1 MKLLVTRPREQ
12 AEELTNK
19 LRTQGIEVWVEP
31 MLRIVRHKSTKLNLS
46 NCRAVL
52 VTSVNGAEALAK
64 ATVDRDVKLY
74 AVGDVTAKNLSHHG
88 FHDVRSAGGN
98 ADDLAALVEHN
109 VNPGEGPLLHVGGTN
124 SSGRLEKRLCQGG
137 YTVHRVALYGTVRAS
152 SFSTELQNAMAHGE
166 IDGVLFFSPETA
178 RIFVS
183 LMLGALCEK
192 TLVNMTAFC
201 LSAAVAEA
209 ANRVPW
215 GGLVVCD
222 RPNASSLLASVLA
235 AQ

>member
-19 LRTQGIEVWVEP
+19 LRAQGIEVWVEP
-31 MLRIVRHKSTKLNLS
+31 MLRVVRYTNTKLNLNS
-46 NCRAVL
+46 CQAIL

-64 ATVDRDVKLY
+64 ATSRRDIKLY
-74 AVGDVTAKNLSHHG
+74 AVGNVTAKNLSHHG
-88 FHDVRSAGGN
+88 FNNVSSADGN
-98 ADDLAALVEHN
+98 SDDLAVLVEDDID
-109 VNPGEGPLLHVGGTN
+109 PSAGTLLHVGGTN
-124 SSGRLEKRLCQGG
+124 SSDRLQNKLCQGG
-137 YTVHRVALYGTVRAS
+137 YTVHRIALYGTVGAS
-152 SFSTELQNAMAHGE
+152 SFSMELLSAMAKGE

-183 LMLGALCEK
+183 LALGALREK
-192 TLVNMTAFC
+192 ALVNMTAFC

-209 ANRVPW
+209 AKRVPW
-215 GGLVVCD
+215 GELIVCD
-222 RPNASSLLASVLA
+222 RPNASSLLTAVLA

>member
-12 AEELTNK
+12 AEELTSK

-31 MLRIVRHKSTKLNLS
+31 MLRIVRHTSTKLNLN

-124 SSGRLEKRLCQGG
+124 SS
-137 YTVHRVALYGTVRAS
+137 A
-152 SFSTELQNAMAHGE
+152 
-166 IDGVLFFSPETA
+166 TA
-178 RIFVS
+178 
-183 LMLGALCEK
+183 
-192 TLVNMTAFC
+192 
-201 LSAAVAEA
+201 SAANPMRDE
-209 ANRVPW
+209 RRS
-215 GGLVVCD
+215 GG
-222 RPNASSLLASVLA
+222 RRRGSMSSDWTWSAT
-235 AQ
+235 

>member
-19 LRTQGIEVWVEP
+19 LHAHGIEVWVEP
-31 MLRIVRHKSTKLNLS
+31 MLRIVHHTSTKFNLN
-46 NCRAVL
+46 NCQAVL
-52 VTSVNGAEALAK
+52 VTSVNGAESLAK
-64 ATVDRDVKLY
+64 ATTSRDVKMY
-74 AVGDVTAKNLSHHG
+74 AVGDVTAKNLLHHG
-88 FHDVRSAGGN
+88 FHDVSSADGN
-98 ADDLAALVEHN
+98 AGDLAELVEN
-109 VNPGEGPLLHVGGTN
+109 DVDPSEGALLHVGGTN
-124 SSGRLEKRLCQGG
+124 SSGRLENRLSQGG
-137 YTVHRVALYGTVRAS
+137 YTVYRIALYGTVGAS
-152 SFSTELQNAMAHGE
+152 SFSTELRSAMVNGE

-222 RPNASSLLASVLA
+222 RPNASSLLTAVLA